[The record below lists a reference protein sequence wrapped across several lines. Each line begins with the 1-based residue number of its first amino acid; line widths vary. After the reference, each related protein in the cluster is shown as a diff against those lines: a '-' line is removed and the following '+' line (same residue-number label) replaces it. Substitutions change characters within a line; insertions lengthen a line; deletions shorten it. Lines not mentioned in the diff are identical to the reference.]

1 MPSQPLLAYCGASK
15 IFNTFRTAELVRK
28 RLEAIRSEKIPS
40 WEPPFP
46 ELLLNRDSNWESP
59 GAMEVEEGEKAA
71 EFEARKELG
80 TDGYLL
86 AEMGDRATSSQ
97 LLEDLK
103 IEERLD
109 TMIGQQLKRVD

>member
-15 IFNTFRTAELVRK
+15 IFNTFRTAELVCK
-28 RLEAIRSEKIPS
+28 RLKAIRSKNIPS
-40 WEPPFP
+40 SEPPFP
-46 ELLLNRDSNWESP
+46 LLGYDRNWESP